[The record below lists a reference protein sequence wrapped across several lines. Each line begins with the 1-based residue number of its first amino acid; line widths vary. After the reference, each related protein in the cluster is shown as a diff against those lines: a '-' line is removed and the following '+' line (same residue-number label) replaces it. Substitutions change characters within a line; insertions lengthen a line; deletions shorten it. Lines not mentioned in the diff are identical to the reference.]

1 MATADQLQREAD
13 RKALEQAALAKL
25 WNPTSNTQ
33 AASNQYLARNQAA
46 SAAGQRVSPDTIAAG
61 MRVTSP
67 GFVPT
72 SQKSFDQMSKEEQIL
87 ELNKVD
93 WNSDFFKPK
102 PSGGGQS
109 SSSSSTSTSTPADTS
124 TPSGGGGMGGVNGG
138 GESTQTSNVDAIS
151 KMYADALAELQRQY
165 GVSQENINAAIGR
178 MESDPY
184 NMANAYAQMQLADP
198 RVAVNPVAEYMAAAG
213 MAPGQAAAQQQM
225 AQAEADAYMRAMQ
238 NVQNIMSTSQQ
249 QANLSRMSD
258 IGLIRTGAQQDLES
272 NLNMLRLGLEKER
285 IGAVTG
291 QQQQNLQNDLTM
303 RNAIATQISN
313 IFSGQDVA
321 PESILKLIEA
331 ALAKINT
338 NRWTAFP
345 AYTTG
350 V

>member
-1 MATADQLQREAD
+1 MATADQMEREAKK
-13 RKALEQAALAKL
+13 KAAEQAALAKL

-72 SQKSFDQMSKEEQIL
+72 SQKSFDQMSKEEQIR

-109 SSSSSTSTSTPADTS
+109 SSSSSTSASTPADTS
-124 TPSGGGGMGGVNGG
+124 TPSGGGGTGG
-138 GESTQTSNVDAIS
+138 GEGGGRTETSNVDAIA
-151 KMYADALAELQRQY
+151 KMYAEALTELQRQY

-338 NRWTAFP
+338 NRWTTFP